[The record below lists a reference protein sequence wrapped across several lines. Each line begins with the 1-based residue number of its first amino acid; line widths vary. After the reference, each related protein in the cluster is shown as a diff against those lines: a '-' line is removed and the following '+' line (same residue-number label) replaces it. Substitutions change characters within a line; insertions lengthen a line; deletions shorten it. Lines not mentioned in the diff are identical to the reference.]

1 MPYVPKT
8 AGNILRALKGAVIGR
23 TALNDINEGSTL
35 TTILSAV
42 ANEIASVERRLYSLR
57 ESFYLNGANGA
68 DLDERVRELPAVG
81 IERILATNASGTAL
95 YLERAAD
102 DTADALVISA
112 GSTVRSTD
120 GARYVIPEDVVIP
133 IGDNNVDNVLII
145 AETPGSA
152 GNKAIAQINAPGVIS
167 DRILVIRNTQPL
179 TNGVDREADTELR
192 ERASLYLRSLSR
204 CQRSSIEF
212 MAKSFI
218 SSEGERFPYA
228 QLYESIDELGYSE
241 LNIDD
246 GSGISVEAVSRVGT
260 PITFTTPSGGA
271 RTVFHESP
279 ATASIPPESIRILVG
294 GDPNT
299 QIAPTPI
306 NYTSIP
312 ERGIVYFKPGML
324 NPGDVVSIQGYRVY
338 RGAIAEIQR
347 EIEGNLDSPERLTG
361 FRAAGT
367 RIVVKPVSP
376 QFISLDISLLV
387 EESADYNL
395 VEFNVLQNIA
405 GYVNGLAPGEVLYIS
420 RLIDAIIGITGVK
433 DLRVYERNT
442 TDFAENVEPRD
453 RRTALRVRADS
464 ILITSTARD

>member
-8 AGNILRALKGAVIGR
+8 AGSILRALKGAVIGR
-23 TALNDINEGSTL
+23 TPLNDINEGSAL
-35 TTILSAV
+35 ATILSAV

-57 ESFYLNGANGA
+57 EAFYLNGSTGA

-112 GSTVRSTD
+112 GSTVRATD

-133 IGDNNVDNVLII
+133 IGDNNIDNVLII
-145 AETPGSA
+145 SESPGST
-152 GNKAIAQINAPGVIS
+152 GNKAIAEINAPGVIS

-179 TNGVDREADTELR
+179 TNGVDREIDTELR

-204 CQRSSIEF
+204 CQRSAIEF
-212 MAKSFI
+212 MARSFI

-271 RTVFHESP
+271 RTVYHESP
-279 ATASIPPESIRILVG
+279 ATAPIPPESIRILVG

-299 QIAPTPI
+299 QIAPTLI

-312 ERGIVYFKPGML
+312 ERGIVYFNPGML

-338 RGAIAEIQR
+338 RGAIAEIQS

-367 RIVVKPVSP
+367 RIVVKPVTP

-395 VEFNVLQNIA
+395 VEFNVTRSIE
-405 GYVNGLAPGEVLYIS
+405 GYVNGLAPGELLYIS
-420 RLIDAIIGITGVK
+420 RLIDAIIGIPGVK

-442 TDFAENVEPRD
+442 LNFANNVEPRD

>member
-1 MPYVPKT
+1 MPYVPKP
-8 AGNILRALKGAVIGR
+8 AGDILRALKGAVIGR
-23 TALNDINEGSTL
+23 TPLNDINEGSAL
-35 TTILSAV
+35 ATILSAV

-95 YLERAAD
+95 YLERAGD
-102 DTADALVISA
+102 DTADALVITA
-112 GSTVRSTD
+112 GSTVRATD
-120 GARYVIPEDVVIP
+120 GARYLIPEEVVIP
-133 IGDNNVDNVLII
+133 VGDNNIDNVLII

-152 GNKAIAQINAPGVIS
+152 GNKAIGEINAPGVIS

-179 TNGVDREADTELR
+179 TNGVDRETDTELR
-192 ERASLYLRSLSR
+192 ERATLYLRSLSR
-204 CQRSSIEF
+204 CQRASIEF
-212 MAKSFI
+212 MARSFI

-228 QLYESIDELGYSE
+228 ELYESIEQLGYCE
-241 LNIDD
+241 LNVDD
-246 GSGISVEAVSRVGT
+246 GSGINVEAVSKRGANVVYT
-260 PITFTTPSGGA
+260 IPSGGA

-279 ATASIPPESIRILVG
+279 ATAPIPPESIRILVG
-294 GDPNT
+294 GDVNN
-299 QIAPTPI
+299 QIAPTLV

-312 ERGIVYFKPGML
+312 ERGIIYFNPGMV
-324 NPGDVVSIQGYRVY
+324 NPGDVVSIQNYRVY

-376 QFISLDISLLV
+376 QFISLDIALLV

-395 VEFNVLQNIA
+395 VEFNVLQSIES
-405 GYVNGLAPGEVLYIS
+405 YVNGLAPGEVLYIS
-420 RLIDAIIGITGVK
+420 RLIDAIVGIDGVK

-442 TDFAENVEPRD
+442 TTFADNVEPRD

-464 ILITSTARD
+464 IQITSTARD